1 MFSFVRTRTSG
12 FENVPELQS
21 RLKVSIRVAPKPAFL
36 MCIGGWCQPM
46 IEVELPY
53 LLDFLKFYPLP
64 PYTSDNDLL
73 ARLSQLWVTMADNQ
87 TIESMPNKLARAL
100 K

>member
-1 MFSFVRTRTSG
+1 M
-12 FENVPELQS
+12 E
-21 RLKVSIRVAPKPAFL
+21 RVE
-36 MCIGGWCQPM
+36 Q
-46 IEVELPY
+46 PY
-53 LLDFLKFYPLP
+53 LLDFLKFYPLT

-87 TIESMPNKLARAL
+87 TIESIPNKLAKAI

>member
-1 MFSFVRTRTSG
+1 
-12 FENVPELQS
+12 
-21 RLKVSIRVAPKPAFL
+21 

-64 PYTSDNDLL
+64 PYTFDNDLL
-73 ARLSQLWVTMADNQ
+73 AGLSQLWVTMADNQ
-87 TIESMPNKLARAL
+87 TIESMPNKLAIAL

>member
-1 MFSFVRTRTSG
+1 LRSASAAAEKLFLFDQHI
-12 FENVPELQS
+12 QS

-53 LLDFLKFYPLP
+53 LLDFLTFYPLP

-87 TIESMPNKLARAL
+87 TIESMPNKLAIAL